1 MFEAFMHT
9 PACPEGCQAP
19 HANLL
24 QNSLQTAHP
33 HTVDAQKKAQL
44 LWVALALIGGF
55 SIVELAVSLS
65 SHSLA
70 LLAEAGHM
78 LSDVAA
84 LALALLATWIAS
96 WPASAQAPFGY
107 RRVEILAALANG
119 LGLVA
124 IALWIGWE
132 AVERLQHPDAEILG
146 LPMLI
151 TAAIGLGVNLLN
163 ATLLHDHSHH
173 DLNLKGAFLH
183 MVSDAIGSLGVILA
197 AIAVWLF
204 GWTWADGAISLLV
217 ALLILVGAIPL
228 IHQSLNVLLEKA
240 PAHLDPDTVQAHLLE
255 TEGVQAVERL
265 KLWAIAPGQAALTA
279 HLIVNSQDGLERDR
293 LLKALQSSLQATFGI
308 TDITLQLA
316 APQPKPPVSLSIP
329 PSLELVV
336 KE

>member
-1 MFEAFMHT
+1 MHT
-9 PACPEGCQAP
+9 PACPEDCQAP
-19 HANLL
+19 HAQSLPNL
-24 QNSLQTAHP
+24 LQTAHP

-44 LWVALALIGGF
+44 LWVALGLIGGF

-84 LALALLATWIAS
+84 LALALLATWIAG
-96 WPASAQAPFGY
+96 WPPSDAAPFGY

-151 TAAIGLGVNLLN
+151 TAVVGLGVNLLN
-163 ATLLHDHSHH
+163 ASLLHDHSHH

-197 AIAVWLF
+197 AIAVWAF
-204 GWTWADGAISLLV
+204 GWAWADGAISLLV
-217 ALLILVGAIPL
+217 AALILTGAVPL
-228 IHQSLNVLLEKA
+228 IRQSLNILLEKA
-240 PAHLDPDTVQAHLLE
+240 PAHLDPADVQAHLLK
-255 TEGVQAVERL
+255 TEGVQAVETLR
-265 KLWAIAPGQAALTA
+265 LWAIAPGQIALTA
-279 HLIVNSQDGLERDR
+279 HLTVNAQDGTERDR

-308 TDITLQLA
+308 TDIILQLA

-329 PSLELVV
+329 SSLELVV

>member
-1 MFEAFMHT
+1 MHT

-19 HANLL
+19 YSNLL
-24 QNSLQTAHP
+24 QTSHA

-44 LWVALALIGGF
+44 LWIALGLIGGF

-78 LSDVAA
+78 LSDVGA
-84 LALALLATWIAS
+84 LGLALLATWIS
-96 WPASAQAPFGY
+96 GWPASAQAPFGY

-132 AVERLQHPDAEILG
+132 AVERLQHPDAEVLG

-151 TAAIGLGVNLLN
+151 TAAVGLGVNLLN
-163 ATLLHDHSHH
+163 AKLLHNHSHH

-183 MVSDAIGSLGVILA
+183 IVSDAIGSLGVILA

-204 GWTWADGAISLLV
+204 GWVFAHIYY
-217 ALLILVGAIPL
+217 LIEFD
-228 IHQSLNVLLEKA
+228 NK
-240 PAHLDPDTVQAHLLE
+240 
-255 TEGVQAVERL
+255 
-265 KLWAIAPGQAALTA
+265 
-279 HLIVNSQDGLERDR
+279 LIVMLQWGWNYFTRKRGAR
-293 LLKALQSSLQATFGI
+293 LI
-308 TDITLQLA
+308 TGEGGVA
-316 APQPKPPVSLSIP
+316 AAESAGTYRAKIQEPMEV
-329 PSLELVV
+329 
-336 KE
+336 

>member
-1 MFEAFMHT
+1 MHT

-19 HANLL
+19 HANSLP
-24 QNSLQTAHP
+24 NSLQTAHP

-44 LWVALALIGGF
+44 LWVALGLIGGF

-84 LALALLATWIAS
+84 LALALLATWIAG
-96 WPASAQAPFGY
+96 WPPSAAAPFGY

-124 IALWIGWE
+124 IALWVGWE
-132 AVERLQHPDAEILG
+132 AIERLQHPGAEILG

-151 TAAIGLGVNLLN
+151 TAVVGLGVNLLN
-163 ATLLHDHSHH
+163 AALLHDHSHH

-197 AIAVWLF
+197 AIAVWAF
-204 GWTWADGAISLLV
+204 GWAWADGAISLLV
-217 ALLILVGAIPL
+217 AALILTGAVPL
-228 IHQSLNVLLEKA
+228 IRQSLNILLEKA
-240 PAHLDPDTVQAHLLE
+240 PAHPDPAAVQAHLLE
-255 TEGVQAVERL
+255 SEGVQAVETLR
-265 KLWAIAPGQAALTA
+265 LWAIAPGQIALTA
-279 HLIVNSQDGLERDR
+279 HLSVNSQDGMERDR
-293 LLKALQSSLQATFGI
+293 LLQTLQSSLLAAFGI
-308 TDITLQLA
+308 TDITLQLT
-316 APQPKPPVSLSIP
+316 APQPKPPVSLSMP
-329 PSLELVV
+329 PNLELVV
-336 KE
+336 RE

>member
-1 MFEAFMHT
+1 MHT

-19 HANLL
+19 H
-24 QNSLQTAHP
+24 SLSLHTSHP
-33 HTVDAQKKAQL
+33 HTVDAGKKARL
-44 LWVALALIGGF
+44 LWIALGLIGGF
-55 SIVELAVSLS
+55 SLVELAVSLS

-84 LALALLATWIAS
+84 LALALLATWIAG

-124 IALWIGWE
+124 IALWVGWE
-132 AVERLQHPDAEILG
+132 AIGRLQQPDAEILG

-151 TAAIGLGVNLLN
+151 TAAVGLGVNLLN

-183 MVSDAIGSLGVILA
+183 MVSDAVGSLGVILA
-197 AIAVWLF
+197 AIAVWAF

-217 ALLILVGAIPL
+217 GALILAGAIPL
-228 IHQSLNVLLEKA
+228 IRQSLNILLEKA
-240 PAHLDPDTVQAHLLE
+240 PPHLDPDDVRAHLLQ
-255 TEGVQAVERL
+255 TEGVQAVETLR
-265 KLWAIAPGQAALTA
+265 LWAIAPGQVALIA
-279 HLIVNSQDGLERDR
+279 HLSVNPQDGLERDR
-293 LLKALQSSLQATFGI
+293 LLQTLQASLQTTFGI
-308 TDITLQLA
+308 SDITLQLS
-316 APQPKPPVSLSIP
+316 APLPAPPISLSTP

-336 KE
+336 RE

>member
-1 MFEAFMHT
+1 MHT
-9 PACPEGCQAP
+9 AACPEGCQAP
-19 HANLL
+19 H
-24 QNSLQTAHP
+24 P
-33 HTVDAQKKAQL
+33 HTVDVQKKAKL
-44 LWVALALIGGF
+44 LWMALGLIGGF
-55 SIVELAVSLS
+55 SLVELAVSLS

-84 LALALLATWIAS
+84 LALALLATWIAG
-96 WPASAQAPFGY
+96 WPPSAQAPFGY

-151 TAAIGLGVNLLN
+151 TAAVGLGINLVN
-163 ATLLHDHSHH
+163 ASLLHDHSHH

-183 MVSDAIGSLGVILA
+183 MVSDAIGSVGVILA

-204 GWTWADGAISLLV
+204 GWAWADGAISLLV
-217 ALLILVGAIPL
+217 AALILVGAIPL
-228 IHQSLNVLLEKA
+228 IRQSLNILLEKA
-240 PAHLDPDTVQAHLLE
+240 PAHLDPDTVQAHLLQ
-255 TEGVQAVERL
+255 TEGVQAVENLR
-265 KLWAIAPGQAALTA
+265 LWAIAPGQMALTA
-279 HLIVNSQDGLERDR
+279 HLTVNPQDGPERDR
-293 LLKALQSSLQATFGI
+293 LLQTLQASLQTTFGL
-308 TDITLQLA
+308 TDTTLQLA
-316 APQPKPPVSLSIP
+316 APPATPRVNLSMP

>member
-1 MFEAFMHT
+1 MHT
-9 PACPEGCQAP
+9 ADCPEGCQAP
-19 HANLL
+19 HRSGLP
-24 QNSLQTAHP
+24 TPHP
-33 HTVDAQKKAQL
+33 YTVDAQKKARL
-44 LWVALALIGGF
+44 LCMALGLIGGF
-55 SIVELAVSLS
+55 SLVELAVSLS

-84 LALALLATWIAS
+84 LALALLATWIAG
-96 WPASAQAPFGY
+96 WPPSAQAPFGY

-151 TAAIGLGVNLLN
+151 TAAVGLGVNLLN
-163 ATLLHDHSHH
+163 ASLLHDHSHH

-204 GWTWADGAISLLV
+204 GWTWADGAISLVV
-217 ALLILVGAIPL
+217 AALILAGAVPL
-228 IHQSLNVLLEKA
+228 IRQSLNILLEQA
-240 PAHLDPDTVQAHLLE
+240 PAYLDPAAVRAHLLQ
-255 TEGVQAVERL
+255 TEGVQAVETLR
-265 KLWAIAPGQAALTA
+265 LWAIAPGQVALTA
-279 HLIVNSQDGLERDR
+279 HLTVNPQDGPERDR
-293 LLKALQSSLQATFGI
+293 LLQTLQASLQTTFGL
-308 TDITLQLA
+308 TDTTLQLA
-316 APQPKPPVSLSIP
+316 APPATPLVNLSMP

>member
-1 MFEAFMHT
+1 MHT

-19 HANLL
+19 YSNLL
-24 QNSLQTAHP
+24 QTSHA

-44 LWVALALIGGF
+44 LWIALGLIGGF

-78 LSDVAA
+78 LSDVGA
-84 LALALLATWIAS
+84 LGLALLATWIS
-96 WPASAQAPFGY
+96 GWPASAQAPFGY

-132 AVERLQHPDAEILG
+132 AVERLQHPDAEVLG

-151 TAAIGLGVNLLN
+151 TAAVGLGVNLLN
-163 ATLLHDHSHH
+163 AKLLHNHSHH

-183 MVSDAIGSLGVILA
+183 IVSDAIGSLGVILA

-217 ALLILVGAIPL
+217 AALILAGAIPL
-228 IHQSLNVLLEKA
+228 IRQSLNILLEKA
-240 PAHLDPDTVQAHLLE
+240 PAHLDPAAVQANLLQ
-255 TEGVQAVERL
+255 TEGVQSVENLR
-265 KLWAIAPGQAALTA
+265 LWAIAPGQVALTA
-279 HLIVNSQDGLERDR
+279 HLTVATQEGLERDR
-293 LLKALQSSLQATFGI
+293 LLQTLQSSLQATFGI
-308 TDITLQLA
+308 TDATLQLS
-316 APQPKPPVSLSIP
+316 APLPAPPISLSTP
-329 PSLELVV
+329 PSLELVLR
-336 KE
+336 E